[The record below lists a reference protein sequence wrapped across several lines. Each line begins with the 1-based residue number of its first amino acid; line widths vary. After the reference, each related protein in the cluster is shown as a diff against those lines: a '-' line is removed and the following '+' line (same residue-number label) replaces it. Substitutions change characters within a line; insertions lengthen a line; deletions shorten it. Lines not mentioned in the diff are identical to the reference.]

1 MLLNLDYRLFWDF
14 ISFIFSFNYPA
25 LLCLLNSKTFCT
37 KWCTWM
43 MPSWDVICSD
53 TQTGWLLSSE
63 HGLYGICLNRTVLCI
78 FQNIYAILSSNTTWV
93 TGQIF
98 LLPRVK
104 NAMWK
109 FLFTFILFVSY
120 KQTNVAL
127 LTEVVFYLFFPDCEL
142 FVFEILQD
150 ENISIPAQEAREIL
164 LRNFHVI
171 QKRWG
176 MSQYVLFMR
185 SY

>member
-1 MLLNLDYRLFWDF
+1 MLF
-14 ISFIFSFNYPA
+14 SIF
-25 LLCLLNSKTFCT
+25 
-37 KWCTWM
+37 
-43 MPSWDVICSD
+43 
-53 TQTGWLLSSE
+53 
-63 HGLYGICLNRTVLCI
+63 
-78 FQNIYAILSSNTTWV
+78 
-93 TGQIF
+93 
-98 LLPRVK
+98 
-104 NAMWK
+104 
-109 FLFTFILFVSY
+109 
-120 KQTNVAL
+120 
-127 LTEVVFYLFFPDCEL
+127 FFPDCEL